1 MYFTSSYV
9 DWYLFHEN
17 ILNCYWDIERTRSM
31 YMYAT
36 DGQTSELNLLPWTWE
51 MVDDCCANT
60 LDSGCNSFWPGL
72 SQSCDLDFG
81 SWWLSVVCDTPS
93 GITMWSYNQNIMRLV
108 YPGTKPIV
116 TVLAWLTDFG
126 SKLWLN
132 WYRYICMASQVHI
145 NSLNLSLN
153 FKPRFENLKPRFKN
167 FKPRFERKSAH

>member
-1 MYFTSSYV
+1 MYYTSSYV
-9 DWYLFHEN
+9 DWYLFHED

-31 YMYAT
+31 YMYTT

-60 LDSGCNSFWPGL
+60 LDSGCNSFWPDL

-93 GITMWSYNQNIMRLV
+93 CITMWSYNQNIMRLA

-116 TVLAWLTDFG
+116 TALAWLTDFG

-132 WYRYICMASQVHI
+132 WYRYICASASNPVFGGCEQ
-145 NSLNLSLN
+145 
-153 FKPRFENLKPRFKN
+153 
-167 FKPRFERKSAH
+167 ERHRPASASPQSDQRLC